1 MSNKVDFAGVFRA
14 ALPKAY
20 ISSVELLPTNIAG
33 ARNGVSYDEESN
45 DVLETNEYG
54 KRRPRRGRQR
64 FDDATGQPKG
74 LQVKA
79 EITIRDVVRQDGNPT
94 WFNNASILDSLKINV
109 VLARGS
115 RAIERLQ
122 DGGFTPKVLK
132 TLKRNNKIM
141 QKVLSVRKDG
151 ESIATQKQDMIDN
164 RNVYCVTYEVVFE
177 IPNYNPRN
185 LSLFASTFINLHEYR
200 LEKSPQI
207 RGRREVLQGIIDSQN
222 IIKAGS
228 VPVRASVALL
238 PDDKVWAGPVH
249 FHEGTGLMA
258 GAFHSE
264 MPHPILTQQEVP
276 NLVVKDYRS
285 LESVKEA
292 ELLLKPY
299 TKRRRKK
306 LQNKSA
312 QGNRIIKKDVYVSEP
327 EYAFNE
333 VNEVRFLFHVDF
345 FKIIAEKTQFGSCFV
360 NADPRA
366 KRFMM
371 NNTRISDITVTRN
384 RVRRGLSR
392 NENILVDY
400 EDRNET
406 VAQSRQRRGPRIA
419 PRRLTRAINPALEDS
434 EEVTIGGIR
443 EIELDD
449 NVGEGL
455 RTFTVSDFEM
465 ARKTDG
471 KYCYSVSISLQDGTI
486 AFAQRQRKRLL
497 RAINQFR
504 RYHQMA
510 SKHGN
515 FDRKT
520 GQFSR
525 RFVERMERR
534 YPVPTD
540 EQLTGNRRER
550 RQVVQ
555 SSIAAA
561 PWLNAVATYADSVR
575 SMTNVEEEDLVRAAL
590 LMESLVSPT
599 SGTVMGIETVLQ
611 IMDDFENKIS
621 SAVVGSGTNE
631 VMIDEVD
638 FNAKTSAFKGKAPR
652 SLVEVN
658 KKFKKIHDSN
668 IQNSVGY
675 DFLNVRKRNNVGLR
689 VLTTTQLSNRL
700 SLENQK
706 YFNQDPL
713 GTDEEPKIDNTESIA
728 AKDFTR
734 YINLQ
739 DAYYS
744 YLTPAQV
751 MFGNQKLRMLKR
763 GRRLWNTKQ
772 YNTMVSSLA
781 ATTTVK
787 DNLKGLDA
795 KTAPEPNEPE
805 FISVAPPVAFDAAYK
820 PTTAKLD
827 NEDLQIN
834 VANSVFASTLGVSVV
849 SPMVHSFAVKQESVF
864 LGSENNEEDD
874 EAFGVDPKTVLGEN
888 SNFATEK
895 LELLDLEIDETV
907 EDTSEQKEDYSSVSS
922 IFVNASLNAE
932 KGNFPIDNKKGLG
945 ISFLDPTNER
955 NIIDKR
961 LEKFD
966 DAADAENK
974 KQEFISRIPNQ
985 IKSIL
990 LGADTRINKNWFD
1003 IVESE
1008 GKDIIKSPTYTGLKY
1023 FNYSHINVIEV
1034 LVGFEQDRLGNT
1046 EILNPIYRRLTKE
1059 RYDRIASS
1067 GKAFICRMRPYGFE
1081 MFKKSRKLK
1090 LPEYNSNFLLIA
1102 RDVEQ
1107 ELVGDNPDLEDEQEL
1122 ALESDDVLAPTT
1134 EDERSVVN
1142 RLVEYTN
1149 LNTTGRRMLRL
1160 LIRRSTL
1167 LGDIMPEF
1175 TNTVYMQQ
1183 PKTISRIGTSF
1194 ASGRRTPQS
1203 ARGSQAVGQAAA
1215 TQRPSPRRGRSMGS
1229 GTRRMTR
1236 PSGPSRGGTSGASGG
1251 GY

>member
-79 EITIRDVVRQDGNPT
+79 EITIRDIVRQDGNPT
-94 WFNNASILDSLKINV
+94 WFNNPSMLDSLKINV

-200 LEKSPQI
+200 LEKTPQI
-207 RGRREVLQGIIDSQN
+207 RGRREVLQGIVDSQN

-264 MPHPILTQQEVP
+264 LPHPILTQQEVP

-497 RAINQFR
+497 RAIDQFK

-510 SKHGN
+510 RKHGN
-515 FDRKT
+515 FDQST

-534 YPVPTD
+534 FPVPTN

-550 RQVVQ
+550 RQAVQ
-555 SSIAAA
+555 SSIASA

-575 SMTNVEEEDLVRAAL
+575 SMTNVEEEDLVRAVL

-611 IMDDFENKIS
+611 IMEDFEGKIS
-621 SAVVGSGTNE
+621 STVVSSGTNE
-631 VMIDEVD
+631 VMVDEVD
-638 FNAKTSAFKGKAPR
+638 FNARTSAFKGKAPR
-652 SLVEVN
+652 TLIEVN

-668 IQNSVGY
+668 MQNSVGY
-675 DFLNVRKRNNVGLR
+675 DFLNVRRRNNVGLR
-689 VLTTTQLSNRL
+689 VLSTTQLSNRL
-700 SLENQK
+700 FLENQK
-706 YFNQDPL
+706 YFNQNPL
-713 GTDEEPKIDNTESIA
+713 EEEERSRRKGDKTESLA
-728 AKDFTR
+728 ARDFTK

-744 YLTPAQV
+744 YLTPAQI
-751 MFGNQKLRMLKR
+751 MFGNQRLRMLRK
-763 GRRLWNTKQ
+763 GRKLWNTKQ
-772 YNTMVSSLA
+772 YNTMISSLA
-781 ATTTVK
+781 ASTTVR
-787 DNLKGLDA
+787 DNLKDLSA
-795 KTAPEPNEPE
+795 KVAPEINEPE
-805 FISVAPPVAFDAAYK
+805 FVSVVPPVAFDATYK
-820 PTTAKLD
+820 PTVAKID
-827 NEDLQIN
+827 TEDLQIN
-834 VANSVFASTLGVSVV
+834 VANSVFSSTLGVSIV
-849 SPMVHSFAVKQESVF
+849 SPATHALAVKQENIF
-864 LGSENNEEDD
+864 LGSENNQDD
-874 EAFGVDPKTVLGEN
+874 EDVFGIDPKTILGEN

-907 EDTSEQKEDYSSVSS
+907 EDTSEQKDDYSSVSN
-922 IFVNASLNAE
+922 IFINASLGAE
-932 KGNFPIDNKKGLG
+932 GDNLSIDNRKELG
-945 ISFLDPTNER
+945 VSFLDPTNER

-961 LEKFD
+961 LENFNKTEN
-966 DAADAENK
+966 AEAK
-974 KQEFISRIPNQ
+974 KQQFMSRIPNQ

-990 LGADTRINKNWFD
+990 LGADRKTNKNWFD

-1008 GKDIIKSPTYTGLKY
+1008 GADLVKSPSYTGLKY
-1023 FNYSHINVIEV
+1023 FNYSHMNVIEV
-1034 LVGFEQDRLGNT
+1034 LVGFEQNRFGNT
-1046 EILNPIYRRLTKE
+1046 EILNPIYKRLTKQ
-1059 RYDRIASS
+1059 RYDGIVSS
-1067 GKAFICRMRPYGFE
+1067 GKTFICRMRPYRFE

-1090 LPEYNSNFLLIA
+1090 LPEYNLNFLLIA
-1102 RDVEQ
+1102 RDTER
-1107 ELVGDNPDLEDEQEL
+1107 ELVGDNPDTGDEPEIVQET
-1122 ALESDDVLAPTT
+1122 DDTLGPTT
-1134 EDERSVVN
+1134 EEERSVAN

-1149 LNTTGRRMLRL
+1149 LNSTGRQMLRL

-1183 PKTISRIGTSF
+1183 PKTISRVGTSF
-1194 ASGRRTPQS
+1194 ASGRR
-1203 ARGSQAVGQAAA
+1203 
-1215 TQRPSPRRGRSMGS
+1215 
-1229 GTRRMTR
+1229 
-1236 PSGPSRGGTSGASGG
+1236 SREEGGTSQVTRQAAGRRPTPRNGRAMTRGTRSMRRPRGSSGG
-1251 GY
+1251 GGGTRGGY